1 MRRAT
6 RIRSGEGRGRVDE
19 EARSTDKGTGRRGP
33 GFTPSNCRSHARG
46 AALFNAHSGPF
57 CANKVK
63 HCTPRVLAFS
73 VQFRAPPGLVILR
86 PGSRAGQPLMGG
98 PWPGSARAKGSRG
111 RPDRRATRMTLTPP
125 GAPGSR
131 PVLVRAWARGPARS
145 GQGDYLLWFKY
156 TVYDLRKYNGTYGII
171 YWYVWSKY

>member
-33 GFTPSNCRSHARG
+33 
-46 AALFNAHSGPF
+46 
-57 CANKVK
+57 
-63 HCTPRVLAFS
+63 
-73 VQFRAPPGLVILR
+73 
-86 PGSRAGQPLMGG
+86 
-98 PWPGSARAKGSRG
+98 
-111 RPDRRATRMTLTPP
+111 
-125 GAPGSR
+125 
-131 PVLVRAWARGPARS
+131 ARS
-145 GQGDYLLWFKY
+145 GQGDYLIWFKY